1 MALPHRMG
9 SVTALTIRRAP
20 PQREQTSTST
30 AKPVWNTACHR
41 MNWRPTRV
49 TRCSPTRGPATCGSS
64 PNVMERVALLSEARV
79 VSAALL
85 GLPAAPLE
93 EGRDSGT
100 CGAIT
105 LEESTRDHFLKT
117 LNETNWNISRTA
129 QRVGIGRNALGAR
142 IERYGLRPGV
152 DASPLNQRA
161 RRPPVRE
168 PAGSVEGRTPPERP
182 PR

>member
-1 MALPHRMG
+1 
-9 SVTALTIRRAP
+9 
-20 PQREQTSTST
+20 
-30 AKPVWNTACHR
+30 
-41 MNWRPTRV
+41 
-49 TRCSPTRGPATCGSS
+49 
-64 PNVMERVALLSEARV
+64 MERVALLSEARV

-105 LEESTRDHFLKT
+105 LEESMRDHFLKT

-129 QRVGIGRNALGAR
+129 QRVGIGRNVGAR

-152 DASPLNQRA
+152 DAPPLNQRA